1 VQRDS
6 GVIITGV
13 LQSGPAFKAGVRP
26 GDLML
31 AVEGHPVQTVSELLA
46 QVAALKPGARAD
58 LLVLRKSEE
67 LVLSVTPAQR
77 PKAKT
82 AQR

>member
-1 VQRDS
+1 
-6 GVIITGV
+6 
-13 LQSGPAFKAGVRP
+13 
-26 GDLML
+26 ML

-58 LLVLRKSEE
+58 LLVLRKREE